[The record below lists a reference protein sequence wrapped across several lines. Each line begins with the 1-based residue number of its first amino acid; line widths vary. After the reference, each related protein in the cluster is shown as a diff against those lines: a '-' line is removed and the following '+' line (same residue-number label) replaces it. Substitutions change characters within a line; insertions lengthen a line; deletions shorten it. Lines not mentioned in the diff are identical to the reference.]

1 MAYTVRRLDTLILLA
16 VTVALWFAF
25 AVEIFLQ
32 QLPCPL
38 CLLQRVAFTMVGIGL
53 LLNLRF
59 GVRPMHYGVVI
70 LSSLA
75 GLAVAGRQ
83 VLLHILPGNPGF
95 GSPVLG
101 LHLYTWAAIAFFALL
116 AYSGIILMLAFVR
129 QNGAPRRFGFAEK
142 FVAAAFFTIALVN
155 LISTVFECGLGPC
168 TSHSF
173 GYHWFRP

>member
-1 MAYTVRRLDTLILLA
+1 MRRLDTLTLLA
-16 VTVALWFAF
+16 VTIALWFAI
-25 AVEIFLQ
+25 AVEVFLH

-59 GVRPMHYGVVI
+59 GVCPMHYGVVI

-75 GLAVAGRQ
+75 GLAVAARQ

-95 GSPVLG
+95 GSPFLG

-116 AYSGIILMLAFVR
+116 AYSGTALMLAFAR
-129 QNGAPRRFGFAEK
+129 QNGTLRRFSFPEK
-142 FVAAAFFTIALVN
+142 CVVMAFFAIALIN
-155 LISTVFECGLGPC
+155 LISTVFECGPGPC

-173 GYHWFRP
+173 GYHWFRPWLGE